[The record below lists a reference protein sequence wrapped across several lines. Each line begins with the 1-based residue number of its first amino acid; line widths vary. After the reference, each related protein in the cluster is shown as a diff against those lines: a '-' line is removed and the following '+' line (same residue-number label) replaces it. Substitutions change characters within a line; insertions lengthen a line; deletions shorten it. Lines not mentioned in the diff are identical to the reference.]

1 MKVWFFIHCRG
12 DKDKGRNI
20 FCSSTPYIFCSSTP
34 LRRNGNGY
42 DFDPGSGFDS
52 FMFLRKDDDEMYDY
66 ILDKAELINPMDR
79 TIVWEADL

>member
-1 MKVWFFIHCRG
+1 MKVWFFVHCSG
-12 DKDKGRNI
+12 EKDEERI
-20 FCSSTPYIFCSSTP
+20 IFCSSTP

-42 DFDPGSGFDS
+42 GFDTESEFDS

-66 ILDKAELINPMDR
+66 ILDKAELINPMVR

>member
-12 DKDKGRNI
+12 DKDKRRI
-20 FCSSTPYIFCSSTP
+20 IFCSSTP
-34 LRRNGNGY
+34 LRRNGDSY
-42 DFDPGSGFDS
+42 DFDAGSGFDS